1 MAPGGRSAGLRLR
14 AVASHL
20 RSCPANS
27 SEAQPSADTALLD
40 GAGQMAAEVLQ
51 PMSPSATTEEIVE
64 ALKTVGCALVPSVIT
79 PATAARLGEILAG
92 YEIGGPDAREDV
104 MHRDPLLKALSS
116 KPARRRHDGWQY
128 ARATRHPVQPRR

>member
-27 SEAQPSADTALLD
+27 SEAQPSADTSLLD

-51 PMSPSATTEEIVE
+51 PMSPSATAEEIVE

-79 PATAARLGEILAG
+79 PAAAARLGEISHGRCIYFHAPL
-92 YEIGGPDAREDV
+92 YISFVILYTKQTGG
-104 MHRDPLLKALSS
+104 S
-116 KPARRRHDGWQY
+116 
-128 ARATRHPVQPRR
+128 